1 MPLLQL
7 HAAHWWQGL
16 TRLPL
21 PTPLPMPLWLVLPAG
36 WQEQPVLRHTVEE
49 LSREGGLQQFEDWK
63 DAPRA

>member
-1 MPLLQL
+1 
-7 HAAHWWQGL
+7 
-16 TRLPL
+16 
-21 PTPLPMPLWLVLPAG
+21 MPLWLVLPAG